1 VLFRDTGVTLNRL
14 ATFPGGFMGPDIP
27 ALLGIFMGSLM
38 VLIPI
43 AGFTAR
49 FAMKPIVESIAR
61 LRESGTKNEAVQ
73 MLERRMALLEQEV
86 QNLSGIREEI
96 GRLVEELEFQ
106 RKLGTS
112 TTGRIGKE

>member
-1 VLFRDTGVTLNRL
+1 MPNEL
-14 ATFPGGFMGPDIP
+14 P

-38 VLIPI
+38 VLIPV

-61 LRESGTKNEAVQ
+61 LRESGNKNEAVQ
-73 MLERRMALLEQEV
+73 MLDRRMALLEQEV
-86 QNLSGIREEI
+86 QSLSGIREEI

-106 RKLGTS
+106 RKLGPAT
-112 TTGRIGKE
+112 TTGRADRE

>member
-1 VLFRDTGVTLNRL
+1 MPNEL
-14 ATFPGGFMGPDIP
+14 P

-38 VLIPI
+38 VLIPV

-49 FAMKPIVESIAR
+49 FAMKPIVDSIAR
-61 LRESGTKNEAVQ
+61 LRESGTKNDAVA

-86 QNLSGIREEI
+86 QNLSGIREDV

-106 RKLGTS
+106 RKLGVPTA
-112 TTGRIGKE
+112 GRVEE